1 MERFVK
7 EYASYLKKEIKSNDL
22 MQEKYKTEKLEKIEK
37 ILRMRNRNL
46 ISANEAIK
54 TLNEV

>member
-46 ISANEAIK
+46 ISANEAVK
-54 TLNEV
+54 SLNEV

>member
-7 EYASYLKKEIKSNDL
+7 EYASYLKKEIKSNNL

>member
-22 MQEKYKTEKLEKIEK
+22 MQEKHKTEKLEKIEK
-37 ILRMRNRNL
+37 ILRMRSRNL
-46 ISANEAIK
+46 ISANEAVK
-54 TLNEV
+54 SLNEV

>member
-22 MQEKYKTEKLEKIEK
+22 MQEKYKIEKLEKIEK

>member
-22 MQEKYKTEKLEKIEK
+22 MQEKYKIEKLEKIEK
-37 ILRMRNRNL
+37 ILRMRSRNL

>member
-7 EYASYLKKEIKSNDL
+7 EYASYLKKEIKNNGL
-22 MQEKYKTEKLEKIEK
+22 MQEKYKVEKLERIEK

-46 ISANEAIK
+46 ISANEAVK
-54 TLNEV
+54 TLAEI

>member
-7 EYASYLKKEIKSNDL
+7 EYANYLKKEIKSNDL